1 MIDKDITDKIKKW
14 LDTPDHDIAEGAELY
29 LRVTRNRILYDNA
42 IRNPKKSGQRIEYEL
57 QKILK
62 RRLIDV
68 THEQVQELMKTA
80 EVINERYNLDGT
92 KPVKSELQ
100 RGKRD
105 DHDALPEEIRNLWEE
120 NALLKMKM
128 RECHTHLRLINANN
142 SSCPD
147 NDRFAW
153 VTELIKLDKKV
164 HENYDTYDHFK
175 RERSSREQEDSLKFL
190 RLVNLD
196 KGRFRKSGDH
206 ALAKRIAENYAKI
219 INPPE
224 KLKTELAELGI
235 IV

>member
-42 IRNPKKSGQRIEYEL
+42 MRNPKKSGPRIEYEL

-68 THEQVQELMKTA
+68 THEQVQKLMKTA
-80 EVINERYNLDGT
+80 EVINQRYNLDGT
-92 KPVKSELQ
+92 KPGKTDLQ

-128 RECHTHLRLINANN
+128 RDCHTHLRLINVNN

-147 NDRFAW
+147 NDRFFW

-175 RERSSREQEDSLKFL
+175 RERSSQQQEESLKYL
-190 RLVNLD
+190 RIVNLD

-219 INPPE
+219 LNPPE
-224 KLKTELAELGI
+224 KLKAELAELGI